1 MPRIIEIVLFLTPFV
16 AFALWRLY
24 FRTLVLP
31 IWFVAGLG
39 CVVLMLLGG
48 LLWTLREVAGD
59 AREQYRPAILQDGRI
74 IPGGP
79 ISPGGSVRSP

>member
-16 AFALWRLY
+16 AFALWRWY
-24 FRTLVLP
+24 FRILVPPL
-31 IWFVAGLG
+31 WFVVGLG

-48 LLWTLREVAGD
+48 LLWTLHEVAGD
-59 AREQYRPAILQDGRI
+59 AREQYRPASLEDGRI

-79 ISPGGSVRSP
+79 VRSP